1 MRLCLSTTVMT
12 EHVRSSYL
20 WKSGMDVI
28 TKKHRIVDYYN
39 LGTVINADVNVSRKL
54 YARDV

>member
-1 MRLCLSTTVMT
+1 
-12 EHVRSSYL
+12 
-20 WKSGMDVI
+20 MDVI

-54 YARDV
+54 YAWDVWQIISCQHLTAICMKSWSDKLN

>member
-54 YARDV
+54 YA